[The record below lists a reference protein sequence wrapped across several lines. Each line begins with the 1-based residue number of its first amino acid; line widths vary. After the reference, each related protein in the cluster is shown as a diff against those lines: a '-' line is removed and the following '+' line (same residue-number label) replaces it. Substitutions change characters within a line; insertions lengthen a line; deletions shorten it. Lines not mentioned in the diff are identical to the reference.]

1 MTETEPCVL
10 KMGHTC
16 CIIRWVGR
24 EREREQERRTEMQGD
39 RVRERERES
48 EWGYCEI
55 CWHRVQEI
63 FSSQLR
69 SWETPV
75 YRVTW

>member
-24 EREREQERRTEMQGD
+24 ERQREQDRGTEMQGD
-39 RVRERERES
+39 RVRERERERANGAIVKFAGT
-48 EWGYCEI
+48 EFKRYF
-55 CWHRVQEI
+55 RVNLDLGRPQCI
-63 FSSQLR
+63 G
-69 SWETPV
+69 
-75 YRVTW
+75 